1 MENEEAEQRTAT
13 GKTQDFVL
21 ALYRRKSAEDV
32 RKTSHSQMC
41 ISMSRSQTIVW
52 RDIEGQL
59 RYAWADSSWGKGTYM
74 KTWLR
79 GEFSAY
85 SPDQAALLQ
94 CEQTW
99 RRRQEAVEALLRVFW
114 QRLTGL
120 SKARP
125 ASASQSR
132 TLIID
137 SNGPR
142 STKSILSP
150 AALRSRRNFTKYA
163 EAGNTASTPVL
174 VRQVAPLFP
183 DVSYS
188 GLRTPGERAKS
199 SRKLGTRGTK
209 SPVQHTAVRGG
220 SEQRLLPSLGV
231 DWQQVAALPRKPGKR
246 LVRKGKSQCKLAGRL
261 RGTPYNNV

>member
-13 GKTQDFVL
+13 CKTQDFVL
-21 ALYRRKSAEDV
+21 ALYRRKSTEDV
-32 RKTSHSQMC
+32 RKRPQSQKC
-41 ISMSRSQTIVW
+41 TSMSRTQSVVW
-52 RDIEGQL
+52 RDSAKQL
-59 RYAWADSSWGKGTYM
+59 RCAWADSTWGKGNSM

-79 GEFSAY
+79 GEFSDY
-85 SPDQAALLQ
+85 SQDQAALIQ

-99 RRRQEAVEALLRVFW
+99 RRRQDAVEALIRVFW

-120 SKARP
+120 SQTRP

-132 TLIID
+132 TIIID
-137 SNGPR
+137 SNAPR

-163 EAGNTASTPVL
+163 EVGNTASTPVL

-188 GLRTPGERAKS
+188 GLRTPGERPKS

-209 SPVQHTAVRGG
+209 SPGQHTAARGG
-220 SEQRLLPSLGV
+220 SEQRLLPSLAV

-246 LVRKGKSQCKLAGRL
+246 LVRKGKSQSKLAGRL
-261 RGTPYNNV
+261 RATPYNNV